1 MIKKT
6 ITLFPA
12 LMLGLMIASCEK
24 IEQPQVNPAERIDF
38 SLKTDD
44 IPLQYGRLVSAT
56 SIGQGESNMLWFE
69 QADQTIVGVLIR
81 VSDGA
86 VSEEVIRIERK

>member
-24 IEQPQVNPAERIDF
+24 IERPVISGEPIDF
-38 SLKTDD
+38 TLTMDD

-56 SIGQGESNMLWFE
+56 SVSPVANILWFE
-69 QADQTIVGVLIR
+69 QADQTIVAVRIN
-81 VSDGA
+81 VSRGTIFK
-86 VSEEVIRIERK
+86 EVIRFERK

>member
-6 ITLFPA
+6 ITIFET

-24 IEQPQVNPAERIDF
+24 IEQQVIPGESIDF
-38 SLKTDD
+38 TASMDN

-56 SIGQGESNMLWFE
+56 SIDEYGNILWFE
-69 QADQTIVGVLIR
+69 QADQTIVGVRINVAR
-81 VSDGA
+81 GTI
-86 VSEEVIRIERK
+86 SEEVIRVPRR

>member
-24 IEQPQVNPAERIDF
+24 IEPRVIPGDPIDF
-38 SLKTDD
+38 QSTMDD

-56 SIGQGESNMLWFE
+56 SVGPYRNILWFE
-69 QADQTIVGVLIR
+69 QADQTIVGVRINTSR
-81 VSDGA
+81 GTVSKD
-86 VSEEVIRIERK
+86 VLRIERK

>member
-6 ITLFPA
+6 ITLFLA

-24 IEQPQVNPAERIDF
+24 IEPRVVPGEPIDF
-38 SLKTDD
+38 ALTMDD

-56 SIGQGESNMLWFE
+56 SLTPVINILWFE
-69 QADQTIVGVLIR
+69 QADQTIVAVR
-81 VSDGA
+81 VN
-86 VSEEVIRIERK
+86 VSRGTISKEVIRIERK

>member
-12 LMLGLMIASCEK
+12 LILGLMIASCEK
-24 IEQPQVNPAERIDF
+24 IEPWVVPGEPIDF
-38 SLKTDD
+38 ALTMDD

-56 SIGQGESNMLWFE
+56 SLTPVINILWFE
-69 QADQTIVGVLIR
+69 QADQTIVAVR
-81 VSDGA
+81 VN
-86 VSEEVIRIERK
+86 VSRGTVSKEVIRIERK

>member
-24 IEQPQVNPAERIDF
+24 IEPQVISVEPDVFRF
-38 SLKTDD
+38 SMDD

-56 SIGQGESNMLWFE
+56 SLTPFINILWFE
-69 QADQTIVGVLIR
+69 QADQTIVAVR
-81 VSDGA
+81 VN
-86 VSEEVIRIERK
+86 VSRGTISKEVIRIERK